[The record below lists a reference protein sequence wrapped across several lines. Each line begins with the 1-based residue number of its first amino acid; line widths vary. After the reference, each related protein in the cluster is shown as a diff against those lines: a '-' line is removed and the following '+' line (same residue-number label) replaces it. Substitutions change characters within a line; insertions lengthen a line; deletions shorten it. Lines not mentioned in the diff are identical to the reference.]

1 MQTSNLQK
9 ERSHDTSKTLINPT
23 KGKLQKADQEK
34 STDEHSF
41 ELYIKQNQQVL
52 QE

>member
-1 MQTSNLQK
+1 M
-9 ERSHDTSKTLINPT
+9 SHDTTKTFMNARKTL
-23 KGKLQKADQEK
+23 GQKADQEK

-52 QE
+52 QQ